1 MFSKALFEGNSDL
14 LKHALK
20 LIDESGSFAK
30 AVDLINKR
38 YVDELSWNDNPDVRD
53 EFLLLVFRKFS
64 S

>member
-20 LIDESGSFAK
+20 SIDESGSFAN
-30 AVDLINKR
+30 AIELINRR
-38 YVDELSWNDNPDVRD
+38 YLNELSWKDNPEVMD